1 MVLIII
7 DNPFTMVSLLSLSF
21 YSRTHKRTNTHTH
34 THALI
39 NIQPRS
45 DHQFD
50 ADNLSSCLKVQPLS
64 CNAAGGTVS
73 GAGSHGASSSSSN
86 KSHKSNKSTK
96 LKPLKTEKSPKIP
109 SIAVHHH
116 PGYSTDLCA
125 PPQLMPSS
133 LSEAPPPSDYYHGY
147 TSHVSHLGP
156 VSPGGG
162 MLHGSMISPP
172 SHHSGSAAAAAVQGY
187 QLQSPKMAQLSP
199 GSAAFPSNQASPH
212 PAPPPIYTSD
222 PASPMQVTYSPN
234 SAHGQP
240 LMPQMTSSGAG
251 DNMAL
256 YHDSLMNTN
265 NGHNVVSVAFTAA
278 GQAASIGLHHPPHI
292 LPTQFLPPP
301 NYSEAVALNGAGA
314 GLPGVHTT
322 QAFDHLHSTAAGYNP
337 ADSTACT
344 VGGEYHQ
351 GSALPPAGMLGL
363 TSNHF

>member
-1 MVLIII
+1 MLYVVKLW
-7 DNPFTMVSLLSLSF
+7 FLLLSITRLPWFPLSISF
-21 YSRTHKRTNTHTH
+21 YPHKQMHTHTH
-34 THALI
+34 THT
-39 NIQPRS
+39 NTQPRS

-50 ADNLSSCLKVQPLS
+50 SDNLSSCLKVQPLS
-64 CNAAGGTVS
+64 CNATGA
-73 GAGSHGASSSSSN
+73 AGSHGASSSSCS
-86 KSHKSNKSTK
+86 KSHKSSKSTK
-96 LKPLKTEKSPKIP
+96 LKPLKTEKSPKVP

-116 PGYSTDLCA
+116 PGYGTDLCG
-125 PPQLMPSS
+125 PPQLMPP
-133 LSEAPPPSDYYHGY
+133 LSEAPPSDYYHGY
-147 TSHVSHLGP
+147 TSHGSHLGP

-162 MLHGSMISPP
+162 HGMMHGSMISPP
-172 SHHSGSAAAAAVQGY
+172 SHHSGSAAAAVQGY

-199 GSAAFPSNQASPH
+199 GSAAFPSNQASH

-234 SAHGQP
+234 SAQP
-240 LMPQMTSSGAG
+240 LMQMTSSGAG
-251 DNMAL
+251 ADNMAL

-301 NYSEAVALNGAGA
+301 NYSEAVALNSAG
-314 GLPGVHTT
+314 GLPVHTTT
-322 QAFDHLHSTAAGYNP
+322 QAFDHLHSGGYNP
-337 ADSTACT
+337 ADSTTCS

-351 GSALPPAGMLGL
+351 GSTMAPTGILGL